1 MDGSASYQ
9 ATRVVEMGSTSSWQS
24 YESEGKTSPILPL
37 FTETSKSSLVS
48 LVPNVS
54 HMDSSRQRGQG
65 RMLVDSIVEPHSGTS
80 PKGASFPET
89 RMDLRHEAA
98 KMGTT
103 TSNLPRGREESE
115 VERSLMPSQMLLPF
129 QDPRQCPWCHKVLSK
144 ASNLKVHIRRHTGE
158 KPYHC
163 LFCPY
168 MAAQK
173 IQVINHMNARHQ
185 TASNTFF

>member
-1 MDGSASYQ
+1 MGGSASYQ
-9 ATRVVEMGSTSSWQS
+9 ARRLVDMGSTSTWQG
-24 YESEGKTSPILPL
+24 YESKGEASSTMPL
-37 FTETSKSSLVS
+37 FTRTSQPSLVS
-48 LVPNVS
+48 LTPHVS
-54 HMDSSRQRGQG
+54 HVDSSQQRGQG
-65 RMLVDSIVEPHSGTS
+65 RVIIESIVEPQSGTS
-80 PKGASFPET
+80 PKGASLLEA
-89 RMDLRHEAA
+89 RMGLGHEVA

-103 TSNLPRGREESE
+103 TSNIPRSREESE
-115 VERSLMPSQMLLPF
+115 TERPLMPSQMLLPF

-185 TASNTFF
+185 TASNSFF